1 MIYSVEYSKLLDL
14 YSRLLDIYDRS
25 LTIISSSRNNSTHSS
40 IEITDLSKLLDRWKI
55 NSETID
61 TKQCV

>member
-1 MIYSVEYSKLLDL
+1 MIYSVQYSKLLDL
-14 YSRLLDIYDRS
+14 YSKLLDIYDRS
-25 LTIISSSRNNSTHSS
+25 LTILSSSNHNSSGSS

-61 TKQCV
+61 NE

>member
-25 LTIISSSRNNSTHSS
+25 LTIISTSRHDSIHSDS
-40 IEITDLSKLLDRWKI
+40 EITDLSKLLDRWKI

-61 TKQCV
+61 NMQCV